1 MKDKYEVVVK
11 KVETEDELSEVYKL
25 RFKVYCRERG
35 FESEEDYPNKR
46 EMDEYD
52 PYSIHFIAI
61 IDSETVGTV
70 RLILNNP
77 IGFPFEKNCKISIS
91 RRGVKRGKTVEISRL
106 AVSKKVLGYNRTKI
120 VFGLFREIYHE
131 SKNLGIS
138 FFCAAMER
146 SLYRLLSRCSI
157 RFLQIGLPVE
167 YHGLRAPFFAELKDL
182 EANVFLQNPNL
193 FKLVAEPRARTID
206 FISA

>member
-1 MKDKYEVVVK
+1 MMVK

-25 RFKVYCRERG
+25 RFKVYCQERG
-35 FESEEDYPNKR
+35 FESEEDHPNGY
-46 EMDEYD
+46 EADEYD
-52 PYSIHFIAI
+52 PYSVHFIAG

-77 IGFPFEKNCKISIS
+77 IGFPVEKHCKISIS
-91 RRGVKRGKTVEISRL
+91 RKGVKREKTVEISRL

-120 VFGLFREIYHE
+120 VLGLFREVYQE

-157 RFLQIGLPVE
+157 RFLQVGLPVE
-167 YHGLRAPFFAELKDL
+167 YHGLRAPFLVELKDL
-182 EANVFLQNPNL
+182 EANVFLQNPDL
-193 FKLVAEPRARTID
+193 FKLVTEPRTI
-206 FISA
+206 SNSV